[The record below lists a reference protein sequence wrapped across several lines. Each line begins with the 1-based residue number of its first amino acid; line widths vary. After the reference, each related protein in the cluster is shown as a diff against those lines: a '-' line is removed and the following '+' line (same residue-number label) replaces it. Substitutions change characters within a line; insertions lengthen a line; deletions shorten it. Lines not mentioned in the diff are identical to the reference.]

1 MVLRDSYGVA
11 QVRNVTGNK
20 ILRILRSKGTYVCT
34 PVGIEVVSS
43 SLFEK
48 PKLVVIFNVV

>member
-1 MVLRDSYGVA
+1 M
-11 QVRNVTGNK
+11 
-20 ILRILRSKGTYVCT
+20 YVCT

-48 PKLVVIFNVV
+48 SKLVVIFNVVWTIPY